1 MLKEERGSTK
11 SNCSSGWRATYLR
24 TTGFGGRARAWSP
37 APLPPPLKSERVYER
52 AREHNLSSPRP
63 DQNRTVRPKPRTRTS
78 AGVAC
83 RAAAPE
89 PVARSI
95 SGNCVTIGVKS
106 PPSEFQR
113 FPRLNRSSRSP
124 NERPSRSTLAPSSWR
139 MACGLSDMF
148 SQADTC
154 IAPCLSLSEPS
165 LMMLFGKPVI
175 LNFSLGTY
183 LRRINS

>member
-1 MLKEERGSTK
+1 MAR
-11 SNCSSGWRATYLR
+11 YLP
-24 TTGFGGRARAWSP
+24 TADAS
-37 APLPPPLKSERVYER
+37 LPPPLKSERVYER

-63 DQNRTVRPKPRTRTS
+63 DQNRTVRPKPRSWTS

-124 NERPSRSTLAPSSWR
+124 NERPSRSTSSWL

-148 SQADTC
+148 SQADIC
-154 IAPCLSLSEPS
+154 IAPCPSLPEPS

-183 LRRINS
+183 LQVEYTLKRDTHPSHLRS